1 MYSEINIWSLVK
13 SLLHNHNCVVVPSLG
28 GFLAHQQSASIDPI
42 SQTIKPPYKHITFNA
57 KLNLNDGLLATL
69 IADHLKIDYIDA
81 IKIIEEEVVLF
92 NQKLVSLSFY
102 KIEELGTFTLNTA
115 GKLVFEPEKNIN
127 YLLNSF
133 GLETVKLNSVFEIR
147 TTKIIQ
153 KIDTPEI
160 LEHNQ
165 SFKSEKEEQ
174 VNKLVTQKNKL
185 AVLTPQRKTKN
196 GVLITVVGS
205 LLILVLGL
213 NAFIFLQEGNL
224 TPIRKKYNELNIG
237 IDLETVFE
245 TNSIDKNKV
254 DKNEL
259 LKMYNKN
266 ATPKE
271 IAFSNKIIF
280 DFSTTKNL
288 EQVVS
293 TEKDIDLNTIDID
306 NEKPISKQISK
317 LYYIVAA
324 AYNNEE
330 KAKSFLNEI
339 KNDGFDNAEL
349 ILNTSANKKALKY
362 LVTYNKFSDLSITE
376 TELNTLNE
384 YENPDAWIF
393 ESNQ

>member
-42 SQTIKPPYKHITFNA
+42 SQTIKPPHKHITFNS

-174 VNKLVTQKNKL
+174 VNKLVTQKNNL

-224 TPIRKKYNELNIG
+224 TPIRNKYNELNIG

-293 TEKDIDLNTIDID
+293 TEKDIDLNTTDID
-306 NEKPISKQISK
+306 NEKQISK

-349 ILNTSANKKALKY
+349 ILNTSSNKKALKY

>member
-42 SQTIKPPYKHITFNA
+42 SQTIKPPHKHITFNS

-174 VNKLVTQKNKL
+174 VNKLVTQKNNL

-288 EQVVS
+288 EQEVS

-306 NEKPISKQISK
+306 NEKQISK

-349 ILNTSANKKALKY
+349 ILNTSKNKKALKY

>member
-42 SQTIKPPYKHITFNA
+42 SQTIKPPHKHITFNS

-174 VNKLVTQKNKL
+174 VNKLVTQKNNL

-293 TEKDIDLNTIDID
+293 TEKDIDLNTTDID
-306 NEKPISKQISK
+306 NEKQISK

-349 ILNTSANKKALKY
+349 ILNTSSNKKALKY

>member
-1 MYSEINIWSLVK
+1 
-13 SLLHNHNCVVVPSLG
+13 
-28 GFLAHQQSASIDPI
+28 
-42 SQTIKPPYKHITFNA
+42 
-57 KLNLNDGLLATL
+57 
-69 IADHLKIDYIDA
+69 
-81 IKIIEEEVVLF
+81 
-92 NQKLVSLSFY
+92 
-102 KIEELGTFTLNTA
+102 
-115 GKLVFEPEKNIN
+115 
-127 YLLNSF
+127 
-133 GLETVKLNSVFEIR
+133 
-147 TTKIIQ
+147 
-153 KIDTPEI
+153 
-160 LEHNQ
+160 
-165 SFKSEKEEQ
+165 
-174 VNKLVTQKNKL
+174 
-185 AVLTPQRKTKN
+185 
-196 GVLITVVGS
+196 